1 MVIGVAAILAFAVLI
16 SFGGNWLQTTTYE
29 IRSSRVPA
37 SFDGYCIVQVSDLHK
52 QRFGEHQFRLTR
64 AIRNA
69 RPDLIATTG
78 DLTYLGLWNAE
89 DIEDLARQ
97 LKDIAPV
104 YFVSGNHDVLSDDLP
119 SLLDQLSGYG
129 IQVLEGES
137 TVISRGTESIKVAG
151 IQDPRAFRQQGGT
164 GRTIDR
170 WKTALASLRDSLGD
184 RYTVLLSHRP
194 EHFAQYASLG
204 FDLVLSGHAHG
215 GQIRLPF
222 AGALYAPEQGWLPQ
236 YASGVQ
242 VSEGTRM
249 IVSRG
254 LGNSWFP
261 IRFLNRPELVVVRL
275 RKRSD

>member
-1 MVIGVAAILAFAVLI
+1 MVIGMAAILPFAALI
-16 SFGGNWLQTTTYE
+16 FLGGNWLQATAYE
-29 IRSSRVPA
+29 ILSSRIPA
-37 SFDGYCIVQVSDLHK
+37 SFDGYCIAQVSDLHK
-52 QRFGEHQFRLTR
+52 QLFGKHQFRLTR

-69 RPDLIATTG
+69 RPDLIAITG
-78 DLTYLGLWNAE
+78 DLTYLGSWNAE

-104 YFVSGNHDVLSDDLP
+104 YFVSGNHDVLHGDFQK
-119 SLLDQLSGYG
+119 LLSHLESSG
-129 IQVLEGES
+129 IRILEGE
-137 TVISRGTESIKVAG
+137 TTRISRGAESIAVAG
-151 IQDPRAFRQQGGT
+151 IADPRVFRQQGGK

-170 WKTALASLRDSLGD
+170 WKSALASLRENLGD
-184 RYTVLLSHRP
+184 RYSVLLSHRP
-194 EHFAQYASLG
+194 EHFALYASLG

-222 AGALYAPEQGWLPQ
+222 VGALYAPDQGWLPR
-236 YASGVQ
+236 YASGVH
-242 VSEGTRM
+242 VSGGTRM

-275 RKRSD
+275 RKLSD